1 MTHWKVRK
9 KRGVAVL
16 TLLAGPVGNGIVRE
30 AVTAVNQSDCRSV
43 VLDLGGIAPD
53 LGLVKP
59 LLTLRRRLQKKN
71 GRLVL
76 CGLAPETEEWLRS
89 TWLLALFEMR
99 RDVTSALTCLTN
111 GHKPLA

>member
-1 MTHWKVRK
+1 MAHWKVKK
-9 KRGVAVL
+9 KRGVTVL

-30 AVTAVNQSDCRSV
+30 AVAAVNQAACRNV
-43 VLDLGGIAPD
+43 VLDLAGIGPD

-76 CGLAPETEEWLRS
+76 CGLAPETEEWLRA
-89 TWLLALFEMR
+89 TLLLALFEKH
-99 RDVTSALTCLTN
+99 RDVASALTFLSSTAN
-111 GHKPLA
+111 